1 MARNDKQVNFRINE
15 DLMQWLKDY
24 AKESRRSIT
33 AQLSIIIEQEKQ
45 RVQATATN

>member
-1 MARNDKQVNFRINE
+1 MARNDKQVNFRISE
-15 DLMQWLKDY
+15 DLMQWLKEY

-45 RVQATATN
+45 RVQATAPN

>member
-1 MARNDKQVNFRINE
+1 MARNDKQLNFRISE

-45 RVQATATN
+45 RVQANSN